1 MKICFS
7 ANKHLEP
14 TTSQSFFG
22 TRLVSL
28 LTHNKETSKNVVR
41 QVKHPLQIK
50 NLQEFM
56 FSS

>member
-41 QVKHPLQIK
+41 QVKHLLQIK
-50 NLQEFM
+50 NL
-56 FSS
+56 